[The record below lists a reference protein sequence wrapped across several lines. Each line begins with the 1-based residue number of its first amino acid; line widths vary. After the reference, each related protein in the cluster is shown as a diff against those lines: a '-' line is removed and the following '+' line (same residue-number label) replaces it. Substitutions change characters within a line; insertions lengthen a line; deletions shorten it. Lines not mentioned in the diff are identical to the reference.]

1 METASA
7 KRLIVL
13 LAALILALLPLC
25 GAHAEDYTAQ
35 TMRLLHYEGDVEIL
49 DANGKP
55 RFVMENAR
63 FKSGE
68 AMRTG
73 EASTASVSL
82 DATKIVTMDQL
93 SLLEFIKQ
101 GNHMLL
107 TLKEGT
113 LLLDVQKKLDEN
125 ESLDVETS
133 TLTVGIRGT
142 MIVLSEQRKED
153 MTIAKLSVLSG
164 VTQVTYIDEGGT
176 RQSFQL
182 PSGSTALLTDKNGN
196 GHADAQPVIRKMEKQ
211 DMEGFVDAQLRKN
224 PEMLKRIENENS
236 RSDDMNVES
245 GKEDDYPYSAGGKW
259 QWDGKVSLVA
269 RSASKMYDGTPLVRA
284 SDVLV
289 EGLPSEFRCSVS
301 ATGVQIDA
309 GKSKNPVGDYK
320 IYNSRNEDVTG
331 HFANVEKIDGQ
342 LIVEP
347 VPITITTGS
356 AEKIYDGTPL
366 TNPEVSIAIRRSV
379 EPQSVPEE
387 ETQAGGV
394 GGGVAAQA
402 AATRNVSYLV
412 NSSLKNQTLYGVCGV
427 VVVHAMNPLTGEAS
441 DVQLKAGYRL
451 IIYLND
457 EKGQESLKYETE
469 PVALSDLP
477 EELLR
482 IYAENPDALQQACQE
497 TGWKE
502 EDVKALI
509 ANLKMNTSAKMV
521 EQDGI
526 RIVEDEADRLLMD
539 FTNAHIN
546 IDSSITNYNGRALN
560 GQEAEFVTPP
570 IDGEITVTATG
581 TQTDVGESAN
591 TYEIKWGKAK
601 ERNYVVSEELG
612 TLTVTPATLTVST
625 GTAEK
630 VYDGQPLTNGEAA
643 VTGLVKGEKATVTA
657 NGSITRAGN
666 AANTYTINWGTAKRD
681 NYTVSENLGKL
692 TVEPLQLSVDFY
704 GDEVELVDGNPVFPT
719 PVLSYGNGP
728 HAGETVT
735 AVRTRSLNMAYRFSL
750 FSGDQ
755 IGLEISTKKKGG
767 GYYELIATPSYP
779 AGLQSSFSVESAGTV
794 YMGGP
799 QKLTISTP
807 SASKTYDGT
816 PLTSTDVTVEGLDES
831 DIIQVTVTGTQTDA
845 GFSTNAYSIDWG
857 ETNAEDYAIVEDL
870 GTLTVEPKPVTVTTG
885 SASKTYDGTA
895 LTCAN
900 PAPAISGLISGEGAT
915 VTATGTITDAG
926 TASNTYSIEW
936 NAGTTA
942 GNYTITENLGTLTVS
957 PAKVSITTKS
967 YSKQYDGQPLTYWKL
982 ESNYTAV
989 QAENVYT
996 VTLKNGEWITATI
1009 TGSQTDVGQGSN
1021 ACDIAWSGAAS
1032 ENYEVSLTT
1041 GTLTVSKHTSEV
1053 VLTAVSAS
1061 KEYDGTPLT
1070 AAAAGG
1076 QPEGFTV
1083 VPTMSAA
1090 STQTEV
1096 GTCDNVIVSH
1106 KIYKGAQDVTAN
1118 FTNVKYAKGT
1128 LMVKS
1133 TENLTIT
1140 AAAKKTYDGTP
1151 LTATA
1156 ANTTVTIEPAL
1167 SGYTA
1172 EVTMTGSLTDA
1183 GSTDAEVTSFTI
1195 RKGGKDV
1202 TALYPY
1208 ATASGTLTVEPKPVT
1223 VTTGSASKT
1232 YDGTALT
1239 CANPAPA
1246 ISGLI
1251 SGEGATVTATGTIT
1265 DAGTASNTYS
1275 IEWNAGTT
1283 AGNYTITENLGTLTV
1298 SPAKVSI
1305 TTKSYSKQYDG
1316 QPLTYWKLESNY
1328 TAVQAENV
1336 YTVTLKNGEWIT
1348 ATITGSQTDVGQ
1360 GSNACDI
1367 AWSGAASENY
1377 EVSLTTGTLTVSKH
1391 TSEVVLTAVS
1401 ASKEYDGTPL
1411 TAAAAGGQPEGFT
1424 VVPTMSAA
1432 STQTEVGTCDNV
1444 IVSHKIYKGAQDVT
1458 ANFTNVKYAKGTL
1471 MVKSTENLTITA
1483 AAKKTYDGTPLTA
1496 TAANT
1501 TVTIEP
1507 ALSGYTA
1514 EVTMT
1519 GSLTDAGSTDAEVTS
1534 FTIRKGGKDV
1544 TALYPYATAS
1554 GVLTVTP
1561 KAVTITTGSAG
1572 KPYDGTPLT
1581 KDELY
1586 VNGTLLTKE
1595 GTGYKYSLIGT
1606 DYITAS
1612 VTGAVTDAT
1621 AEPVDNTCEWAMGS
1635 GNADN
1640 YEVTVTPGTLTVS
1653 KYPVK
1658 ITTGSA
1664 TKEFDGQA
1672 LSSDVVKVNDV
1683 SLSPGETGYKCS
1695 LAGGDVLT
1703 IYPMEQIGATAQ
1715 AVNNA
1720 CTYAL
1725 DTANTGNYEITEDFG
1740 TLHVTQ
1746 RIVTLE
1752 LDGLNQNIVYDG
1764 AYHGDG
1770 LAVDADGIT
1779 VDCSASGDGC
1789 WTLTMPWDDTMNVK
1803 ISNGGTDAGDYELFC
1818 VWEATS
1824 GSINN
1829 YSVSSVGENMKIKPA
1844 GLAIVSDSAEKEYDG
1859 TPLTCFVLSS
1869 NYPCVQDEEESPV
1882 FTVTLENEETIT
1894 VTVTGSQTD
1903 KGGSKNNFDIA
1914 WGAVNQNNYRTT
1926 TSYGDL
1932 NVTANH
1938 TYITI
1943 TAPSDDK
1950 TYDGYPLAVST
1961 DGPWAEGLPAGFEL
1975 EAEKDYDVT
1984 QTDVGTAPVAVTSYK
1999 ILNGTAEVTTYF
2011 DNVELVSGTLT
2022 VNPIQLTLTAESDE
2036 MYYCGVAYSRE
2047 ASFGGDFAEDEG
2059 ADVYI
2064 TCDKT
2069 GVGEWDLSYTTA
2081 WYENTKPSNYHI
2093 TATLGKLKIL
2103 PIKVIV
2109 YVSGVY
2115 QYDGN
2120 AHDGANYVEAYVD
2133 EGPEYTITAEKTGAS
2148 TWRLTVNELGDS
2160 FTLTA
2165 TGGGTEEGTY
2175 PLTCTISG
2183 ASANYQVTV
2192 DSSEGVFIGQLTQ

>member
-1 METASA
+1 MRAHAIQPGEKGRGKGGAGNRSEICPFCKGRTPLPDREKGFVMERASS
-7 KRLIVL
+7 KRRIVL
-13 LAALILALLPLC
+13 LAALLLALLPMC
-25 GAHAEDYTAQ
+25 GALAEDEYAAQ
-35 TMRLLHYEGDVEIL
+35 SMRLLHYEGEVEIL

-82 DATKIVTMDQL
+82 DATKIVTMDQQ
-93 SLLEFIKQ
+93 SLLEFVKQ

-164 VTQVTYIDEGGT
+164 VTQVTYIDEGGA

-196 GHADAQPVIRKMEKQ
+196 GHADALPVIRKTEKQ
-211 DMEGFVDAQLRKN
+211 DVEGFVDQQLRKN

-236 RSDDMNVES
+236 RPDDMNVES
-245 GKEDDYPYSAGGKW
+245 GKEGDYPYSAGGKW
-259 QWDGKVSLVA
+259 QWNGKVSLVA
-269 RSASKMYDGTPLVRA
+269 RSASKMYDGTPLIRA

-331 HFANVEKIDGQ
+331 HFDNVEKIDGQ

-347 VPITITTGS
+347 VPITIITGS

-366 TNPEVSIAIRRSV
+366 TNPEASIAIRRSV
-379 EPQSVPEE
+379 EPQNGT
-387 ETQAGGV
+387 ETETAAGGV
-394 GGGVAAQA
+394 GGGAGAQA

-412 NSSLKNQTLYGVCGV
+412 NPSLKNQTLYGVCGV

-457 EKGQESLKYETE
+457 EEGRESLKYETE

-526 RIVEDEADRLLMD
+526 RIVEDEADRLLTD

-570 IDGEITVTATG
+570 IDGEITVTVTG
-581 TQTDVGESAN
+581 SQTDVGESEN
-591 TYEIKWGKAK
+591 TYEIKWGNAK
-601 ERNYVVSEELG
+601 EGNYVVSEEMG
-612 TLTVTPATLTVST
+612 TLKVTPATITVTT
-625 GTAEK
+625 GTSEK

-643 VTGLVKGEKATVTA
+643 VTGLVNGERATATA
-657 NGSITRAGN
+657 NGSITRAGK
-666 AANTYTINWGTAKRD
+666 AANTYTLNWGTAKQG
-681 NYTVSENLGKL
+681 NYTVSENLGEL
-692 TVEPLQLSVDFY
+692 SVEPLKLSVDFH

-728 HAGETVT
+728 HTGETVT

-750 FSGDQ
+750 FTGDQ
-755 IGLEISTKKKGG
+755 IGLEISSRKKGG
-767 GYYELIATPSYP
+767 GYYDIIATPTYP
-779 AGLQSSFSVESAGTV
+779 SGQQSSFSVEFAGTV

-845 GFSTNAYSIDWG
+845 GFSTNTYSIDWG

-885 SASKTYDGTA
+885 SASKSYDGTA
-895 LTCAN
+895 LTCAS
-900 PAPAISGLISGEGAT
+900 PAPTISGLISGEGAK
-915 VTATGTITDAG
+915 VTATGTITGVG
-926 TASNTYSIEW
+926 TAKNAYSIEW
-936 NAGTTA
+936 NSGTKA
-942 GNYTITENLGTLTVS
+942 GNYTITESLGTLTVS
-957 PAKVSITTKS
+957 PAQVSITTKS
-967 YSKQYDGQPLTYWKL
+967 YSKQYDGQPLTYWGL
-982 ESNYTAV
+982 ESNCTAV

-1021 ACDIAWSGAAS
+1021 TCDIAWSGAAS

-1041 GTLTVSKHTSEV
+1041 GTLTVSKNTSEV

-1106 KIYKGAQDVTAN
+1106 KIYKGEQDVTAN

-1133 TENLTIT
+1133 TESLTIT
-1140 AAAKKTYDGTP
+1140 AAAEKTYDGTP

-1183 GSTDAEVTSFTI
+1183 GSTDATVTSFTI

-1208 ATASGTLTVEPKPVT
+1208 ATASGVLTVTPKTVT
-1223 VTTGSASKT
+1223 VTTGSASKS

-1239 CANPAPA
+1239 CASPAPT

-1251 SGEGATVTATGTIT
+1251 SGEGAKVTATGTIT
-1265 DAGTASNTYS
+1265 GVGTAKNAYS
-1275 IEWNAGTT
+1275 IEWNSGTK
-1283 AGNYTITENLGTLTV
+1283 AGNYTITESLGTLTV
-1298 SPAKVSI
+1298 SPAQVSI

-1316 QPLTYWKLESNY
+1316 QPLTYWGLESNC

-1360 GSNACDI
+1360 GSNTCDI

-1377 EVSLTTGTLTVSKH
+1377 EVSLTTGTLTVSKN

-1444 IVSHKIYKGAQDVT
+1444 IVSHKIYKGEQDVT

-1471 MVKSTENLTITA
+1471 MVKSTESLTITA
-1483 AAKKTYDGTPLTA
+1483 AAEKTYDGTPLTA

-1519 GSLTDAGSTDAEVTS
+1519 GSLTDAGSTDATVTS

-1561 KAVTITTGSAG
+1561 KAVTITTGSAS
-1572 KPYDGTPLT
+1572 KSYDGTALT
-1581 KDELY
+1581 KDALS
-1586 VNGTLLTKE
+1586 VNGTPLNKTD
-1595 GTGYKYSLIGT
+1595 TGYHYSLVGT
-1606 DYITAS
+1606 DYLSAM
-1612 VTGAVTDAT
+1612 VTGAVTDA
-1621 AEPVDNTCEWAMGS
+1621 AEEPVPNTCVWEMGS
-1635 GNADN
+1635 GNAAN
-1640 YEVTVTPGTLTVS
+1640 YAVTVTPGTL
-1653 KYPVK
+1653 
-1658 ITTGSA
+1658 
-1664 TKEFDGQA
+1664 Q
-1672 LSSDVVKVNDV
+1672 
-1683 SLSPGETGYKCS
+1683 
-1695 LAGGDVLT
+1695 
-1703 IYPMEQIGATAQ
+1703 
-1715 AVNNA
+1715 
-1720 CTYAL
+1720 
-1725 DTANTGNYEITEDFG
+1725 
-1740 TLHVTQ
+1740 VTP
-1746 RIVTLE
+1746 RAVTLK
-1752 LDGLNQNIVYDG
+1752 LDGLNKNIVYDG
-1764 AYHGDG
+1764 EEHGWG
-1770 LAVDADGIT
+1770 LTAESTGIAVSCTDRGEGYWD
-1779 VDCSASGDGC
+1779 V
-1789 WTLTMPWDDTMNVK
+1789 TMPWGDVIEAVISGGGIDADDYTLGCDWSVTTGAV
-1803 ISNGGTDAGDYELFC
+1803 S
-1818 VWEATS
+1818 
-1824 GSINN
+1824 N
-1829 YSVSSVGENMKIKPA
+1829 YSISATGTNMKIKPA
-1844 GLAIVSDSAEKEYDG
+1844 GLAIVSNPAEKGYDG
-1859 TPLTCFVLSS
+1859 TPLTCYVLSA
-1869 NYPCVQDEEESPV
+1869 NYPCVQDAEDKSV

-1894 VTVTGSQTD
+1894 VTITGSQTNVGD
-1903 KGGSKNNFDIA
+1903 SKNTFDIA
-1914 WGAVNQNNYRTT
+1914 WGDTVSTNYKTAPTYGELKVTKNNT
-1926 TSYGDL
+1926 L
-1932 NVTANH
+1932 
-1938 TYITI
+1938 ITI
-1943 TAPSDDK
+1943 TAPSVEQS
-1950 TYDGYPLAVST
+1950 YDGSPLLEPT
-1961 DGPWAEGLPAGFEL
+1961 DAPWAEGLPDGFWA
-1975 EAEKDYDVT
+1975 EATKTEGIERTNVGTSSIEVTGYKIYNSDNVDVT
-1984 QTDVGTAPVAVTSYK
+1984 ACFGNVLLAPGS
-1999 ILNGTAEVTTYF
+1999 
-2011 DNVELVSGTLT
+2011 LT
-2022 VNPIQLTLTAESDE
+2022 VKPAKIEIE
-2036 MYYCGVAYSRE
+2036 VAYS
-2047 ASFGGDFAEDEG
+2047 S
-2059 ADVYI
+2059 
-2064 TCDKT
+2064 
-2069 GVGEWDLSYTTA
+2069 
-2081 WYENTKPSNYHI
+2081 
-2093 TATLGKLKIL
+2093 
-2103 PIKVIV
+2103 
-2109 YVSGVY
+2109 
-2115 QYDGN
+2115 YDGS
-2120 AHDGANYVEAYVD
+2120 AVY
-2133 EGPEYTITAEKTGAS
+2133 GAS
-2148 TWRLTVNELGDS
+2148 TVHSYISEGPWWYTVSAEKNDDFTWTITVNDLEQS

-2165 TGGGTEEGTY
+2165 AVTAEYNEMEDEY
-2175 PLTCTISG
+2175 EYRLDYDLSG
-2183 ASANYQVTV
+2183 ACLANYNVSVSDLGTSGFL
-2192 DSSEGVFIGQLTQ
+2192 SSRGPGVVLRAGPNQQEQPRLFRPAALLRTAGKMRSK

>member
-1 METASA
+1 MERSSA

-13 LAALILALLPLC
+13 LAALLLALLPMCCAL
-25 GAHAEDYTAQ
+25 AEDEYTAQ
-35 TMRLLHYEGDVEIL
+35 SMRLLHYEGEVEIL

-55 RFVMENAR
+55 RFVMENVR

-82 DATKIVTMDQL
+82 DATKIVTLDQL

-164 VTQVTYIDEGGT
+164 VTQVTYIDEGGA

-211 DMEGFVDAQLRKN
+211 DMEGFVDQQLRKN

-236 RSDDMNVES
+236 RPDDMNVES

-289 EGLPSEFRCSVS
+289 EGLPSEFRCSVT
-301 ATGVQIDA
+301 ATGIQIDA
-309 GKSKNPVGDYK
+309 GKSTNPVGDYK

-402 AATRNVSYLV
+402 AVTRNVSYLV
-412 NSSLKNQTLYGVCGV
+412 NPSLKNQTLYGVCGV

-591 TYEIKWGKAK
+591 TYEIKWDKAK
-601 ERNYVVSEELG
+601 EGNYVVSEELG

-630 VYDGQPLTNGEAA
+630 VYDGQPLTNSEASI
-643 VTGLVKGEKATVTA
+643 TGLVKGEKATVTA

-666 AANTYTINWGTAKRD
+666 AAITYTINWGTAKRD

-692 TVEPLQLSVDFY
+692 TVEPLQLSVDFH

-750 FSGDQ
+750 FTGDQ

-799 QKLTISTP
+799 QTLTISTP

-831 DIIQVTVTGTQTDA
+831 DTIQVTATGTQTDA

-857 ETNAEDYAIVEDL
+857 DTNAGDYTIVEEL

-885 SASKTYDGTA
+885 SASKPYDGTA

-900 PAPAISGLISGEGAT
+900 PAPAISGLISGEGAK
-915 VTATGTITDAG
+915 VTATGTITGVG
-926 TASNTYSIEW
+926 TANNTYSIEW
-936 NAGTTA
+936 NAGTKA

-957 PAKVSITTKS
+957 PAQVSITTKS

-996 VTLKNGEWITATI
+996 ITLKNGEWITATI

-1021 ACDIAWSGAAS
+1021 TCDIAWSGAAS

-1041 GTLTVSKHTSEV
+1041 GTLTVSKNTSEV

-1106 KIYKGAQDVTAN
+1106 KIYKG
-1118 FTNVKYAKGT
+1118 
-1128 LMVKS
+1128 
-1133 TENLTIT
+1133 E
-1140 AAAKKTYDGTP
+1140 
-1151 LTATA
+1151 
-1156 ANTTVTIEPAL
+1156 
-1167 SGYTA
+1167 
-1172 EVTMTGSLTDA
+1172 
-1183 GSTDAEVTSFTI
+1183 
-1195 RKGGKDV
+1195 
-1202 TALYPY
+1202 
-1208 ATASGTLTVEPKPVT
+1208 
-1223 VTTGSASKT
+1223 
-1232 YDGTALT
+1232 
-1239 CANPAPA
+1239 
-1246 ISGLI
+1246 
-1251 SGEGATVTATGTIT
+1251 
-1265 DAGTASNTYS
+1265 
-1275 IEWNAGTT
+1275 
-1283 AGNYTITENLGTLTV
+1283 
-1298 SPAKVSI
+1298 
-1305 TTKSYSKQYDG
+1305 
-1316 QPLTYWKLESNY
+1316 
-1328 TAVQAENV
+1328 
-1336 YTVTLKNGEWIT
+1336 
-1348 ATITGSQTDVGQ
+1348 
-1360 GSNACDI
+1360 
-1367 AWSGAASENY
+1367 
-1377 EVSLTTGTLTVSKH
+1377 
-1391 TSEVVLTAVS
+1391 
-1401 ASKEYDGTPL
+1401 
-1411 TAAAAGGQPEGFT
+1411 
-1424 VVPTMSAA
+1424 
-1432 STQTEVGTCDNV
+1432 
-1444 IVSHKIYKGAQDVT
+1444 QDVT

-1561 KAVTITTGSAG
+1561 KAVTITTGSAS

-1770 LAVDADGIT
+1770 LAVHADGIT

-1789 WTLTMPWDDTMNVK
+1789 WTLTMPWDDTMNVR

-1829 YSVSSVGENMKIKPA
+1829 YSVSSVGGNMKIKPA

-1869 NYPCVQDEEESPV
+1869 NYPCVQDEEESDV
-1882 FTVTLENEETIT
+1882 FTVTLENGETIT

-1943 TAPSDDK
+1943 TAPSYEE
-1950 TYDGYPLAVST
+1950 TYNGWPHNLDT
-1961 DGPWAEGLPAGFEL
+1961 DQPWATNVPDGFWVDACKDDSVAPVDVTVAPIAVVDYSFSIFNGEYWEDVPAG
-1975 EAEKDYDVT
+1975 
-1984 QTDVGTAPVAVTSYK
+1984 
-1999 ILNGTAEVTTYF
+1999 YF
-2011 DNVELVSGTLT
+2011 DNVETVDGYLT
-2022 VNPIQLTLTAESDE
+2022 IKPRELTLTAESDE

-2183 ASANYQVTV
+2183 EGSNYEVTI
-2192 DSSEGVFIGQLTQ
+2192 DSSEGVFIGNPFE

>member
-1 METASA
+1 MERASS

-13 LAALILALLPLC
+13 LAALLLALLPMC
-25 GAHAEDYTAQ
+25 GALAEDEYSAQ
-35 TMRLLHYEGDVEIL
+35 SMRLLHYEGEVEIL

-82 DATKIVTMDQL
+82 DATKIVTMDQQ

-164 VTQVTYIDEGGT
+164 VTQVTYIDEGGA

-196 GHADAQPVIRKMEKQ
+196 GHADALPVIRKTEKQ
-211 DMEGFVDAQLRKN
+211 DMEGFVDQQLRKN

-236 RSDDMNVES
+236 RPDDMNVES
-245 GKEDDYPYSAGGKW
+245 GQEGDYPYSAGGKW
-259 QWDGKVSLVA
+259 QWNGKVSLVA
-269 RSASKMYDGTPLVRA
+269 RSASKMYDGTPLIRA

-331 HFANVEKIDGQ
+331 HFANVKKIDGQ

-347 VPITITTGS
+347 VPITIITGS

-366 TNPEVSIAIRRSV
+366 TNPEASIAIRRSL
-379 EPQSVPEE
+379 EPQSVPEG
-387 ETQAGGV
+387 ETPAGGV
-394 GGGVAAQA
+394 GGGMGAQA

-412 NSSLKNQTLYGVCGV
+412 NPSLKNQTLYGVCGV

-457 EKGQESLKYETE
+457 EEGRESLKYETE

-509 ANLKMNTSAKMV
+509 AGLKTNTSAKMV

-570 IDGEITVTATG
+570 IDGEITVTVTG
-581 TQTDVGESAN
+581 SQTDVGESVN
-591 TYEIKWGKAK
+591 SYEIKWGNAK
-601 ERNYVVSEELG
+601 EGNYVVTEELG
-612 TLTVTPATLTVST
+612 TLKVTPATITVTT
-625 GTAEK
+625 GTSEK

-643 VTGLVKGEKATVTA
+643 VTGLVNGERATATA
-657 NGSITRAGN
+657 NGSITQVGK
-666 AANTYTINWGTAKRD
+666 AANTYTLNWGTAKQG
-681 NYTVSENLGKL
+681 NYTVSENLGEL
-692 TVEPLQLSVDFY
+692 SVEPLKLSVDFH
-704 GDEVELVDGNPVFPT
+704 GGEVELVDGNPVFPT

-728 HAGETVT
+728 HTGETVT

-750 FSGDQ
+750 FTGDQ
-755 IGLEISTKKKGG
+755 IGLEISSRKKGG
-767 GYYELIATPSYP
+767 GYYDIIATPTYP
-779 AGLQSSFSVESAGTV
+779 SGQQSSFSVEFVGTV

-807 SASKTYDGT
+807 TASKTYDGT

-845 GFSTNAYSIDWG
+845 GFSTNTYSIDWG
-857 ETNAEDYAIVEDL
+857 ETNAEDYTIVEDL

-885 SASKTYDGTA
+885 SASKSYDGTA

-900 PAPAISGLISGEGAT
+900 PAPTISGLISGEGAT

-926 TASNTYSIEW
+926 TANNTYSIEW
-936 NAGTTA
+936 NAGTKA

-957 PAKVSITTKS
+957 PAQVSITTKS
-967 YSKQYDGQPLTYWKL
+967 YSKQYDGQPLTYWEL

-1021 ACDIAWSGAAS
+1021 TCDIAWSGAAS

-1041 GTLTVSKHTSEV
+1041 GTLTVSKNTSEV

-1106 KIYKGAQDVTAN
+1106 KIYKGEQDVTAN

-1133 TENLTIT
+1133 TESLTIT

-1183 GSTDAEVTSFTI
+1183 GSTDAT
-1195 RKGGKDV
+1195 
-1202 TALYPY
+1202 
-1208 ATASGTLTVEPKPVT
+1208 
-1223 VTTGSASKT
+1223 
-1232 YDGTALT
+1232 
-1239 CANPAPA
+1239 
-1246 ISGLI
+1246 
-1251 SGEGATVTATGTIT
+1251 
-1265 DAGTASNTYS
+1265 
-1275 IEWNAGTT
+1275 
-1283 AGNYTITENLGTLTV
+1283 
-1298 SPAKVSI
+1298 
-1305 TTKSYSKQYDG
+1305 
-1316 QPLTYWKLESNY
+1316 
-1328 TAVQAENV
+1328 
-1336 YTVTLKNGEWIT
+1336 
-1348 ATITGSQTDVGQ
+1348 
-1360 GSNACDI
+1360 
-1367 AWSGAASENY
+1367 
-1377 EVSLTTGTLTVSKH
+1377 
-1391 TSEVVLTAVS
+1391 
-1401 ASKEYDGTPL
+1401 
-1411 TAAAAGGQPEGFT
+1411 
-1424 VVPTMSAA
+1424 
-1432 STQTEVGTCDNV
+1432 
-1444 IVSHKIYKGAQDVT
+1444 
-1458 ANFTNVKYAKGTL
+1458 
-1471 MVKSTENLTITA
+1471 
-1483 AAKKTYDGTPLTA
+1483 
-1496 TAANT
+1496 
-1501 TVTIEP
+1501 
-1507 ALSGYTA
+1507 
-1514 EVTMT
+1514 
-1519 GSLTDAGSTDAEVTS
+1519 VTS

-1561 KAVTITTGSAG
+1561 KAVTITTGSAS
-1572 KPYDGTPLT
+1572 KSYDGTALT
-1581 KDELY
+1581 KDALS
-1586 VNGTLLTKE
+1586 VNGTSLTKTD
-1595 GTGYKYSLIGT
+1595 TGYHYSLVGT
-1606 DYITAS
+1606 DYLSAM
-1612 VTGAVTDAT
+1612 VTGAVTDA
-1621 AEPVDNTCEWAMGS
+1621 AEEPVPNTCVWEMGS
-1635 GNADN
+1635 GNAAN
-1640 YEVTVTPGTLTVS
+1640 YAVTVTPGTL
-1653 KYPVK
+1653 
-1658 ITTGSA
+1658 
-1664 TKEFDGQA
+1664 Q
-1672 LSSDVVKVNDV
+1672 
-1683 SLSPGETGYKCS
+1683 
-1695 LAGGDVLT
+1695 
-1703 IYPMEQIGATAQ
+1703 
-1715 AVNNA
+1715 
-1720 CTYAL
+1720 
-1725 DTANTGNYEITEDFG
+1725 
-1740 TLHVTQ
+1740 VTP
-1746 RIVTLE
+1746 RAVTLK
-1752 LDGLNQNIVYDG
+1752 LDGLNKNIVYDG
-1764 AYHGDG
+1764 EEHGWG
-1770 LAVDADGIT
+1770 LTAESTGIAVSCTYRGEGYWD
-1779 VDCSASGDGC
+1779 V
-1789 WTLTMPWDDTMNVK
+1789 TMPWEDVIEAVISGGGMDADDYTLGCDWSVTTGAD
-1803 ISNGGTDAGDYELFC
+1803 S
-1818 VWEATS
+1818 
-1824 GSINN
+1824 N
-1829 YSVSSVGENMKIKPA
+1829 YSISATGTNMKIKPA
-1844 GLAIVSDSAEKEYDG
+1844 GLAIVSDPAEKGYDG
-1859 TPLTCFVLSS
+1859 TPLTCYVLSA
-1869 NYPCVQDEEESPV
+1869 NYPCVQDAEDKSV

-1894 VTVTGSQTD
+1894 VTITGSQTNVGD
-1903 KGGSKNNFDIA
+1903 SKNTFDIV
-1914 WGAVNQNNYRTT
+1914 WGDTVSTNYKTSPTYGELKVTKNNT
-1926 TSYGDL
+1926 L
-1932 NVTANH
+1932 
-1938 TYITI
+1938 ITI
-1943 TAPSDDK
+1943 TAPSDEQ
-1950 TYDGYPLAVST
+1950 YYNGAPLLEPT
-1961 DGPWAEGLPAGFEL
+1961 DAPWAEGLPDGFWA
-1975 EAEKDYDVT
+1975 EATKTEGIERTNVGTSSIEVTGYTIYNSDNADVT
-1984 QTDVGTAPVAVTSYK
+1984 ECFGNVLLAPGS
-1999 ILNGTAEVTTYF
+1999 
-2011 DNVELVSGTLT
+2011 LT
-2022 VNPIQLTLTAESDE
+2022 VKPAKIEIE
-2036 MYYCGVAYSRE
+2036 VAYS
-2047 ASFGGDFAEDEG
+2047 S
-2059 ADVYI
+2059 
-2064 TCDKT
+2064 
-2069 GVGEWDLSYTTA
+2069 
-2081 WYENTKPSNYHI
+2081 
-2093 TATLGKLKIL
+2093 
-2103 PIKVIV
+2103 
-2109 YVSGVY
+2109 
-2115 QYDGN
+2115 YDGSTV
-2120 AHDGANYVEAYVD
+2120 Y
-2133 EGPEYTITAEKTGAS
+2133 GAS
-2148 TWRLTVNELGDS
+2148 TVNAYISEGPWWYTVSAEKNDDFRWTITVNDLEQS

-2165 TGGGTEEGTY
+2165 TVTAKYNEMEDDYEYRLDYG
-2175 PLTCTISG
+2175 LSG
-2183 ASANYQVTV
+2183 ACLANYDVSVSDLGTSGFL
-2192 DSSEGVFIGQLTQ
+2192 SSRGSGVVLRAGPNQQEQPRLFRPAALLRTAGKMRSK

>member
-1 METASA
+1 MERASS

-13 LAALILALLPLC
+13 LAALLLALLPMC
-25 GAHAEDYTAQ
+25 GALAEDEYEAQ
-35 TMRLLHYEGDVEIL
+35 SMRLLHYEGEVEIL

-82 DATKIVTMDQL
+82 DATKIVTMDQQ

-164 VTQVTYIDEGGT
+164 VTQVTYIDEGGA

-196 GHADAQPVIRKMEKQ
+196 GHADALPVIRRTEKQ
-211 DMEGFVDAQLRKN
+211 DVEGFVDQQLRKN

-236 RSDDMNVES
+236 RPDDMNVES
-245 GKEDDYPYSAGGKW
+245 GQEDDYPYSAGGKW
-259 QWDGKVSLVA
+259 QWNGKVSLVA
-269 RSASKMYDGTPLVRA
+269 RSASKMYDGTPLIRA

-356 AEKIYDGTPL
+356 AEKIYNGTPL
-366 TNPEVSIAIRRSV
+366 TNPEASIAIRRSV
-379 EPQSVPEE
+379 EPQNGT
-387 ETQAGGV
+387 ETETAAGGV
-394 GGGVAAQA
+394 GGGMGAQA

-412 NSSLKNQTLYGVCGV
+412 NPSLKNQTLYGVCGV

-457 EKGQESLKYETE
+457 EEGRESLKYETE
-469 PVALSDLP
+469 PVELSDLP

-509 ANLKMNTSAKMV
+509 ANLKTNTSAKMV

-526 RIVEDEADRLLMD
+526 RIVEDEADRLLTD
-539 FTNAHIN
+539 FTNVHIN

-581 TQTDVGESAN
+581 SQTDVGESEN
-591 TYEIKWGKAK
+591 TYEIKWGSAK
-601 ERNYVVSEELG
+601 EGNYVVTEELG
-612 TLTVTPATLTVST
+612 TLKVTPATITVTT
-625 GTAEK
+625 GTSEK

-643 VTGLVKGEKATVTA
+643 VTGLVNGEKATATA
-657 NGSITRAGN
+657 NGSITQAGK
-666 AANTYTINWGTAKRD
+666 AANTYTLNWGTAKQG
-681 NYTVSENLGKL
+681 NYTVSENLGEL
-692 TVEPLQLSVDFY
+692 SVEPLKLSVDFH
-704 GDEVELVDGNPVFPT
+704 GGEVELVDGNPVFPT

-728 HAGETVT
+728 HTGETVT
-735 AVRTRSLNMAYRFSL
+735 AVRTRSRNMAYRFSL
-750 FSGDQ
+750 FTGDQ
-755 IGLEISTKKKGG
+755 IGLEISSRKKGG
-767 GYYELIATPSYP
+767 GYYDIIATPTYP
-779 AGLQSSFSVESAGTV
+779 TGQQSSFSVEFAGTV

-845 GFSTNAYSIDWG
+845 GFSTNTYSIDWG
-857 ETNAEDYAIVEDL
+857 ETNAEDYTIVENL
-870 GTLTVEPKPVTVTTG
+870 GTLTVEPKAVTVTTG

-895 LTCAN
+895 LTCAS
-900 PAPAISGLISGEGAT
+900 PAPTISGLISGEGAK
-915 VTATGTITDAG
+915 VTATGTITGVG
-926 TASNTYSIEW
+926 TANNTYSIEW
-936 NAGTTA
+936 NGGTKA

-957 PAKVSITTKS
+957 PAQVSITTKS

-989 QAENVYT
+989 QAENVYI

-1021 ACDIAWSGAAS
+1021 TCDIAWSGAAS
-1032 ENYEVSLTT
+1032 ENYQITMSL
-1041 GTLTVSKHTSEV
+1041 GALTVSKNTSEV

-1096 GTCDNVIVSH
+1096 GTCENEIVSH
-1106 KIYKGAQDVTAN
+1106 KIYKGEEDVTDN
-1118 FTNVKYAKGT
+1118 FTNVKYVKGT

-1133 TENLTIT
+1133 TESLTIT

-1183 GSTDAEVTSFTI
+1183 GSTDAEVTSYTI
-1195 RKGGKDV
+1195 RKDGEDV

-1208 ATASGTLTVEPKPVT
+1208 AMVTGELTVNPKAAT
-1223 VTTGSASKT
+1223 ITTGSASKA

-1239 CANPAPA
+1239 CAEAS
-1246 ISGLI
+1246 ITGLI
-1251 SGEGATVTATGTIT
+1251 AADESKVTVTAAGSQTEIGSGSNSYSISWGTAKEENYTITESLGTLTVTENSAALVFSAPTASKTYDGSALEAGAVTLAGTLPTGFTWEATASGSQTDAGSSESTVSGYTIRNSANEDVTADFTGISTVKGTLTVNPKAATITTGSATKEYDGTALTCAEASIMGLIEGEGATVTATGAIT
-1265 DAGTASNTYS
+1265 GVGTASNTYS
-1275 IEWNAGTT
+1275 IAWNTGTK
-1283 AGNYTITENLGTLTV
+1283 ASNYAITE
-1298 SPAKVSI
+1298 
-1305 TTKSYSKQYDG
+1305 
-1316 QPLTYWKLESNY
+1316 
-1328 TAVQAENV
+1328 
-1336 YTVTLKNGEWIT
+1336 
-1348 ATITGSQTDVGQ
+1348 
-1360 GSNACDI
+1360 
-1367 AWSGAASENY
+1367 
-1377 EVSLTTGTLTVSKH
+1377 SLGTLTVSKH
-1391 TSEVVLTAVS
+1391 TAEVVLTAVS

-1432 STQTEVGTCDNV
+1432 STQTEVGTCENE
-1444 IVSHKIYKGAQDVT
+1444 IVSHKIYKGEEDVT
-1458 ANFTNVKYAKGTL
+1458 DNFTNVKYVKGTL
-1471 MVKSTENLTITA
+1471 MVKSTESLTITA

-1519 GSLTDAGSTDAEVTS
+1519 GSLTDAGSTDATVTS

-1561 KAVTITTGSAG
+1561 KAVTITTGSAS
-1572 KPYDGTPLT
+1572 KSYDGTALT
-1581 KDELY
+1581 KDALS
-1586 VNGTLLTKE
+1586 VNGTSLTKTD
-1595 GTGYKYSLIGT
+1595 TGYHYSLVGT
-1606 DYITAS
+1606 DYLSAM
-1612 VTGAVTDAT
+1612 VTGTVTDA
-1621 AEPVDNTCEWAMGS
+1621 AEEPVPNTCVWEMGS
-1635 GNADN
+1635 GNAAN
-1640 YEVTVTPGTLTVS
+1640 YAVTVTPGTL
-1653 KYPVK
+1653 
-1658 ITTGSA
+1658 
-1664 TKEFDGQA
+1664 Q
-1672 LSSDVVKVNDV
+1672 
-1683 SLSPGETGYKCS
+1683 
-1695 LAGGDVLT
+1695 
-1703 IYPMEQIGATAQ
+1703 
-1715 AVNNA
+1715 
-1720 CTYAL
+1720 
-1725 DTANTGNYEITEDFG
+1725 
-1740 TLHVTQ
+1740 VTP
-1746 RIVTLE
+1746 RAVTLK
-1752 LDGLNQNIVYDG
+1752 LDGLNKNIVYDG
-1764 AYHGDG
+1764 EEHGWG
-1770 LAVDADGIT
+1770 LTAESTGIAVSCTYRGEGYWD
-1779 VDCSASGDGC
+1779 V
-1789 WTLTMPWDDTMNVK
+1789 TMPWEDVIEAVISGGGMDADDYTLGCDWSVTT
-1803 ISNGGTDAGDYELFC
+1803 GT
-1818 VWEATS
+1818 VS
-1824 GSINN
+1824 N
-1829 YSVSSVGENMKIKPA
+1829 YSISATGTNMKIKPA
-1844 GLAIVSDSAEKEYDG
+1844 GLAIVSNQAEKGYDG
-1859 TPLTCFVLSS
+1859 TPLTCYVLSA
-1869 NYPCVQDEEESPV
+1869 NYPCVQDAEDKSV

-1894 VTVTGSQTD
+1894 VTITGSQTNVGD
-1903 KGGSKNNFDIA
+1903 SKNTFDIA
-1914 WGAVNQNNYRTT
+1914 WGDTVSTNYKTSPTYGELKVTKNNT
-1926 TSYGDL
+1926 L
-1932 NVTANH
+1932 
-1938 TYITI
+1938 ITI
-1943 TAPSDDK
+1943 TAPSDEQ
-1950 TYDGYPLAVST
+1950 YYNGAPLLEPT
-1961 DGPWAEGLPAGFEL
+1961 DAPWAEGLPDGFWA
-1975 EAEKDYDVT
+1975 EATKTEGIER
-1984 QTDVGTAPVAVTSYK
+1984 TDVGTSSIEVTDYK
-1999 ILNGTAEVTTYF
+1999 IYNS
-2011 DNVELVSGTLT
+2011 DNVDVTACFGNVLLAPGSLT
-2022 VNPIQLTLTAESDE
+2022 VKPAKIEIE
-2036 MYYCGVAYSRE
+2036 VAY
-2047 ASFGGDFAEDEG
+2047 
-2059 ADVYI
+2059 
-2064 TCDKT
+2064 
-2069 GVGEWDLSYTTA
+2069 
-2081 WYENTKPSNYHI
+2081 PS
-2093 TATLGKLKIL
+2093 
-2103 PIKVIV
+2103 
-2109 YVSGVY
+2109 
-2115 QYDGN
+2115 YDGS
-2120 AHDGANYVEAYVD
+2120 AVYGASAVNSYIS
-2133 EGPEYTITAEKTGAS
+2133 EGPWWYTVSAEKNDDFTWTIT
-2148 TWRLTVNELGDS
+2148 VNDLEQS

-2165 TGGGTEEGTY
+2165 AVTAEYNEMKDDYEYRLDYG
-2175 PLTCTISG
+2175 LSG
-2183 ASANYQVTV
+2183 ACLANYNVSVSDLGTSGSL
-2192 DSSEGVFIGQLTQ
+2192 SSRGPGVVLRAGPNQQEQPRLFRPAALLRTAGKMRSK